1 MANKFP
7 FNNVLKVKK
16 WEEKLQEIKLK
27 NENQKLY
34 ILETEFENLTDKI
47 SETYSEIETSNF
59 PMWNVYGLYINY
71 LNNLIKEKK
80 SEIDLQKEII
90 EKERELLK
98 EKRKTRRVL
107 EMLKDECMNI
117 IKNNLKMKETK
128 TLDEISN
135 IIYNKKREK

>member
-47 SETYSEIETSNF
+47 FETYSEIETSNF

-98 EKRKTRRVL
+98 EKRKSRRVL